1 MVEIL
6 PGFLTGIARVGGL
19 RRNFCVEM
27 KYTEILELTDQELQE
42 RLDNEKDYLSRLK
55 LNHAIS
61 PLDNPNKIVE
71 SRRSVARMMTEL
83 NRRKR
88 EVRSE
93 TDKS

>member
-1 MVEIL
+1 
-6 PGFLTGIARVGGL
+6 
-19 RRNFCVEM
+19 M